1 MDLYYYLMQVYWGYK
16 RYTDPNAGMY
26 NGALQFYI
34 NDEIKVDDVNV
45 GDEGEE
51 YKSGKLK

>member
-16 RYTDPNAGMY
+16 KYTDPDAGMF

-34 NDEIKVDDVNV
+34 NDEIKVDDVSV
-45 GDEGEE
+45 GDESEE
-51 YKSGKLK
+51 YNFGNIF